1 MRHTHAV
8 DERKSLVARAS
19 IRQHSRM
26 KNTRSVLVCAALI
39 LMLAMGVRQ
48 TMGLLLPP
56 MTLANGWSRDD
67 FALAIAFQ
75 NLLWGA
81 SVPFAGAIADRF
93 GAGRVLVASALLYAV
108 GLLAMAVSSTPLLFG
123 LSGGLV
129 IGLALSGTTFGVV
142 LGVVAKVVSPEKRS
156 MALGIASA
164 GGSFGQFAMVP
175 YGQLLIT
182 GLGWYAAL
190 FVLAATVSLIV
201 PLAAGLAGRHSS
213 THASNQSAMDAFN
226 EAVGQKTFHYLFWS
240 YFVCGAHTAF
250 IALHLPSY
258 VQDTGLSAAVGM
270 TALALIGF
278 GNIFGSYGAGW
289 LGGRASKKW
298 LLTWIYGLRSLLIV
312 ALLVA
317 PKTPFTLYAF
327 AFGMGLLWLSTVPL
341 TNALV
346 AQIFGLKH
354 VSMLSGLVFF
364 GHQIGGF
371 LGAWV
376 GGLIFT
382 RQGNYDL
389 AWWISI
395 GLGIFAA
402 IVCAPINERPLAR
415 PEPAL
420 VLR

>member
-1 MRHTHAV
+1 M
-8 DERKSLVARAS
+8 KS
-19 IRQHSRM
+19 
-26 KNTRSVLVCAALI
+26 TRSVLICAALI

-67 FALAIAFQ
+67 FAFAIALQ

-81 SVPFAGAIADRF
+81 SVPFAGAIADRY
-93 GAGRVLVASALLYAV
+93 GAGRVLVASAFLYAL
-108 GLLAMAVSSTPLLFG
+108 GLMTMAFSSTPAVFG
-123 LSGGLV
+123 LSAGLL

-142 LGVVAKVVSPEKRS
+142 LGVVSKVVSPEKRS
-156 MALGIASA
+156 VALGIASA

-175 YGQLLIT
+175 YGQALIT

-190 FVLAATVSLIV
+190 FVLAATVALIV
-201 PLAAGLAGRHSS
+201 PLAAGLAGRHVQG
-213 THASNQSAMDAFN
+213 HASNQSASEAFG
-226 EAVGQKTFHYLFWS
+226 EAVGQRSFHYLFWS
-240 YFVCGAHTAF
+240 YFVCGVHTAF

-258 VQDTGLSAAVGM
+258 VQDAGMSALVGM

-298 LLTWIYGLRSLLIV
+298 LLTWIYALRSLLIV
-312 ALLVA
+312 LLLLA
-317 PKTPFTLYAF
+317 PKTPLTLYAF
-327 AFGMGLLWLSTVPL
+327 AFAMGLLWLSTVPL
-341 TNALV
+341 TQALV

-354 VSMLSGLVFF
+354 VSMLSGMVFF

-371 LGAWV
+371 LGAWL
-376 GGLIFT
+376 GGVIFT
-382 RQGNYDL
+382 RQGSYDL

-402 IVCAPINERPLAR
+402 VVCAPINERPIMRAAPALAR
-415 PEPAL
+415 
-420 VLR
+420 

>member
-1 MRHTHAV
+1 MRTRFRYV
-8 DERKSLVARAS
+8 TDC
-19 IRQHSRM
+19 M
-26 KNTRSVLVCAALI
+26 KNHGRLLVCAALI

-56 MTLANGWSRDD
+56 VTVAHGWSRDD
-67 FALAIAFQ
+67 FAFAIALQ
-75 NLLWGA
+75 NLLWGVF
-81 SVPFAGAIADRF
+81 VPFAGAIADRF
-93 GAGRVLVASALLYAV
+93 GAGRVLAASASLYAA
-108 GLLAMAVSSTPLLFG
+108 GLACMAISTTPVAFG
-123 LSGGLV
+123 MSAGLM

-142 LGVVAKVVSPEKRS
+142 LGVVSKVAAPEKRS
-156 MALGIASA
+156 VALGIASA

-175 YGQLLIT
+175 YGQALIS
-182 GLGWYAAL
+182 GLGWYTAL
-190 FVLAATVSLIV
+190 FVLAAHVALIV
-201 PLAAGLAGRHSS
+201 PLAAGLAGRHSHG
-213 THASNQSAMDAFN
+213 HASTQSAGEAFT
-226 EAVGQKTFHYLFWS
+226 EALGQRTFHYLFWS
-240 YFVCGAHTAF
+240 YFVCGVHTAF

-258 VQDTGLSAAVGM
+258 VQDAGMSAMVGM

-289 LGGRASKKW
+289 LGGRVSKKW
-298 LLTWIYGLRSLLIV
+298 ILTWIYGLRSVVIVMLL
-312 ALLVA
+312 AA
-317 PKTPFTLYAF
+317 PKVPVTLYLFAF
-327 AFGMGLLWLSTVPL
+327 AMGLLWLSTVPL

-346 AQIFGLKH
+346 AQIFGLRH
-354 VSMLSGLVFF
+354 VSMLAGLVFF

-376 GGLIFT
+376 GGVIFT

-402 IVCAPINERPLAR
+402 LVCAPINERPLAR

-420 VLR
+420 ASR

>member
-1 MRHTHAV
+1 M
-8 DERKSLVARAS
+8 KS
-19 IRQHSRM
+19 
-26 KNTRSVLVCAALI
+26 TRSVLICAALI

-56 MTLANGWSRDD
+56 MTLANGWTRDD
-67 FALAIAFQ
+67 FAFAIALQ

-81 SVPFAGAIADRF
+81 SVPFAGAIADRY
-93 GAGRVLVASALLYAV
+93 GAGRVLVASAFLYAL
-108 GLLAMAVSSTPLLFG
+108 GLITMAFSSTPAVFG
-123 LSGGLV
+123 LSAGLL

-156 MALGIASA
+156 VALGIASA

-175 YGQLLIT
+175 YGQALIT

-190 FVLAATVSLIV
+190 FVLAATVALIV
-201 PLAAGLAGRHSS
+201 PLAAGLAGRHVQG
-213 THASNQSAMDAFN
+213 HASNQSAGEAFG
-226 EAVGQKTFHYLFWS
+226 EAVGQRSFHYLFWS
-240 YFVCGAHTAF
+240 YFVCGVHTAF

-258 VQDTGLSAAVGM
+258 VQDAGMSALAGM

-298 LLTWIYGLRSLLIV
+298 LLTWIYALRSLLIV
-312 ALLVA
+312 LLLLA
-317 PKTPFTLYAF
+317 PKTPATLYAF
-327 AFGMGLLWLSTVPL
+327 AFAMGLLWLSTVPL
-341 TNALV
+341 TQALV

-354 VSMLSGLVFF
+354 VSMLTGLVFF

-371 LGAWV
+371 LGAWL
-376 GGLIFT
+376 GGVIFT
-382 RQGNYDL
+382 RQGSYDL

-402 IVCAPINERPLAR
+402 IVCAPINERPILRAAPALAR
-415 PEPAL
+415 
-420 VLR
+420 